1 MVPTALVVVL
11 WLIIDHASGFLLAP
25 TLHTALR
32 SSIPSTSA
40 FPTARRGSSIPLNL
54 KKGCGIDPDMTFGP
68 NGEDLVWEA
77 LRSDAKEEAS
87 KEPLLASFMHASIL
101 SHKSLERCLAYH
113 MANLLNSPA
122 MISTQIQALFL
133 EAFEGSDEF
142 RQSLRLDIL
151 AVMIRD
157 PAIKSYTDVILYF
170 KGFQAL
176 QTHRVSHWL
185 WHKGRITLGTGAQR
199 TSRRPTIYHPATD
212 PTHPTLPS
220 PSPIHSALLAEQVK
234 HCVSHRHTPRRHPGQ
249 RLAHRPRN
257 WSRYRRNSTCRRQC
271 VHAAQGHPGR
281 FGQQGCHPPPPGW
294 GLRTSGRR
302 SHFTR
307 TYHCGQRGAHRR
319 VQYGAGRCSFLL
331 SRGRRASEDH
341 LQESTRRR
349 AVLPC
354 THNGDE
360 HVLF

>member
-1 MVPTALVVVL
+1 
-11 WLIIDHASGFLLAP
+11 
-25 TLHTALR
+25 
-32 SSIPSTSA
+32 
-40 FPTARRGSSIPLNL
+40 
-54 KKGCGIDPDMTFGP
+54 MTFGP

-185 WHKGRITLGTGAQR
+185 WHKGRITLALFLQSRSNTVFHIDIHPGATLGNGLLIDHGTGVVIGETAR
-199 TSRRPTIYHPATD
+199 VGDNVSMLHKV
-212 PTHPTLPS
+212 TLGGS
-220 PSPIHSALLAEQVK
+220 GNKDVI
-234 HCVSHRHTPRRHPGQ
+234 RHPQVGD
-249 RLAHRPRN
+249 
-257 WSRYRRNSTCRRQC
+257 C
-271 VHAAQGHPGR
+271 VLLGAGATLLGPITVGN
-281 FGQQGCHPPPPGW
+281 
-294 GLRTSGRR
+294 
-302 SHFTR
+302 
-307 TYHCGQRGAHRR
+307 GAHIGACSMVLEDVPSYSVAVGVPAKIISRNLP
-319 VQYGAGRCSFLL
+319 VGAQYSPALTMETNMFFF
-331 SRGRRASEDH
+331 DI
-341 LQESTRRR
+341 
-349 AVLPC
+349 
-354 THNGDE
+354 
-360 HVLF
+360 

>member
-185 WHKGRITLGTGAQR
+185 WHKGRITLALFLQSRSNTVFHIDIHPGATLGNGLLIDHGTGVVIGETAR
-199 TSRRPTIYHPATD
+199 VGDNVSMLHKV
-212 PTHPTLPS
+212 TLGGS
-220 PSPIHSALLAEQVK
+220 GNKDVI
-234 HCVSHRHTPRRHPGQ
+234 RHPQVGD
-249 RLAHRPRN
+249 
-257 WSRYRRNSTCRRQC
+257 C
-271 VHAAQGHPGR
+271 VLLGAGATLLGPITVGN
-281 FGQQGCHPPPPGW
+281 
-294 GLRTSGRR
+294 
-302 SHFTR
+302 
-307 TYHCGQRGAHRR
+307 GAHIGACSMVLEDVPSYSVAVGVPAKIISRNLP
-319 VQYGAGRCSFLL
+319 VGAQYSPALTMETNMFFF
-331 SRGRRASEDH
+331 DI
-341 LQESTRRR
+341 
-349 AVLPC
+349 
-354 THNGDE
+354 
-360 HVLF
+360 